1 MATATVG
8 ELLDRG
14 RECETRIMEYYEA
27 IRNRSLD
34 NDVRLLTYSLVRHRR
49 QQAKALAGMP
59 VDRLRPLSEVEPR
72 FDGPGDPTE
81 GFRVPAFAPETVRG
95 EELIGAAVNYDGAWV
110 ALYRSILAQPIEDD
124 VRAILESLL
133 RMEERDIAL
142 LKKILSLHYF

>member
-27 IRNRSLD
+27 IRNRSSD

-49 QQAKALAGMP
+49 QQAKALAGLAA
-59 VDRLRPLSEVEPR
+59 DILRPLSKMELEFV
-72 FDGPGDPTE
+72 GSGDPAE
-81 GFRVPAFAPETVRG
+81 GFRVPAFAPETIKG
-95 EELIGAAVNYDGAWV
+95 KELVGAAVDYDGAWV
-110 ALYRSILAQPIEDD
+110 ALYRSILARPVEDD
-124 VRAILESLL
+124 ARAVLESFL

-142 LKKILSLHYF
+142 LKKILSMHYF